1 MVQFAFAHTNSTCL
15 SYFNNKRKI
24 EGGIRLANK
33 NNYPNEF
40 NNESPD
46 ILAARLA
53 FIGSLL
59 TTIGDGLTTV
69 ASNIA
74 LQQLLQNENNNSQ
87 GNQNSNNQIS
97 NNQVDQSKQIESL
110 QRQVDYL
117 TRKIDKRK

>member
-1 MVQFAFAHTNSTCL
+1 M
-15 SYFNNKRKI
+15 
-24 EGGIRLANK
+24 ANK

-53 FIGSLL
+53 LIGSFL

-69 ASNIA
+69 ASSIV
-74 LQQLLQNENNNSQ
+74 LQQLLENNNSQ
-87 GNQNSNNQIS
+87 GNQNSNNQLP
-97 NNQVDQSKQIESL
+97 NNQAGQSKQIESL

-117 TRKIDKRK
+117 TRKIEKRK

>member
-1 MVQFAFAHTNSTCL
+1 
-15 SYFNNKRKI
+15 
-24 EGGIRLANK
+24 LANK

-53 FIGSLL
+53 FIGSILNTL
-59 TTIGDGLTTV
+59 GDGLTTV

-74 LQQLLQNENNNSQ
+74 LQQLLQNENNNNQ
-87 GNQNSNNQIS
+87 GNQNSNNQLP
-97 NNQVDQSKQIESL
+97 NNQTELTKQLENL

-117 TRKIDKRK
+117 TRKIEKRK

>member
-1 MVQFAFAHTNSTCL
+1 M
-15 SYFNNKRKI
+15 
-24 EGGIRLANK
+24 ANK

-46 ILAARLA
+46 ILAAWLA

-59 TTIGDGLTTV
+59 ATIGDGLTTV